1 MKGIPMKRVAV
12 LMGTALLVLALAAPA
27 SAAKPEK
34 HVDTFSFSYWMYS
47 CSEVFPADPAY
58 DFDVCAD
65 ETRTT
70 NGSWWVDGEGRPVRA
85 TAHHDGRHEV
95 YRCDRPAHKLTGP
108 FKYTSHMDFINYD
121 PVQYYERSTGTFWN
135 LHVPGGGVAF
145 HEAGQW
151 STLLEW
157 PDEADWPYFL
167 DIYKVTG
174 SARFDGEA
182 VCEALAG

>member
-1 MKGIPMKRVAV
+1 MKRLFVLLSAGLLLWVFVAPV
-12 LMGTALLVLALAAPA
+12 
-27 SAAKPEK
+27 SAATPEK
-34 HVDTFSFSYWMYS
+34 HIDTFDDSYWMYK
-47 CSEVFPADPAY
+47 CSEVFPGDATF

-70 NGSWWVDGEGRPVRA
+70 RGTWWVDDLGRPVRA
-85 TAHHDGRHEV
+85 IAHHDGQQEV
-95 YRCDRPAHKLTGP
+95 YRCDSPGFKLTGP
-108 FKYTSHMDFINYD
+108 FKYTSHMEFINYD
-121 PVQYYERSTGTFWN
+121 PVQYYEHSTGTYWN

-157 PDEADWPYFL
+157 PEGADWPYFL
-167 DIYKVTG
+167 DVFKVTG

-182 VCEALAG
+182 VCEALAD